1 MLKAKLKLDTDKMV
15 ITATD
20 KIEANIADSEI
31 METLT
36 EEQKINLNAIIYD
49 SLVIALED
57 FNEFDLVAI

>member
-15 ITATD
+15 IKATD
-20 KIEANIADSEI
+20 KIEANIADSEV

-36 EEQKINLNAIIYD
+36 EEQKINLNAILFD